1 MGSKSA
7 PERPPSCPHGPSQR
21 PISSRGRRAS
31 RGRGLGA
38 AEPRIAWSIMSVRY
52 INIEA
57 VCVHPMYICTSGR
70 VGAGPSLVPGAAA
83 QGARGGGPAGGG
95 VEDGD
100 AAAAGTDNVGHE
112 TRAVT
117 ADVAEHGALS
127 VDVGEL
133 LLHPTPART
142 WQRAVGAA
150 CAVSPGGGRRR
161 RRRVGGRQWRMRDP
175 CRVRDSLEGFPLAQR
190 QSFGQQ

>member
-1 MGSKSA
+1 
-7 PERPPSCPHGPSQR
+7 
-21 PISSRGRRAS
+21 
-31 RGRGLGA
+31 
-38 AEPRIAWSIMSVRY
+38 
-52 INIEA
+52 
-57 VCVHPMYICTSGR
+57 MYILCIYVHLGR

-142 WQRAVGAA
+142 WQRV
-150 CAVSPGGGRRR
+150 
-161 RRRVGGRQWRMRDP
+161 
-175 CRVRDSLEGFPLAQR
+175 EGFPLAQR

>member
-1 MGSKSA
+1 M
-7 PERPPSCPHGPSQR
+7 
-21 PISSRGRRAS
+21 
-31 RGRGLGA
+31 
-38 AEPRIAWSIMSVRY
+38 Y
-52 INIEA
+52 ILCIY
-57 VCVHPMYICTSGR
+57 VHPGR

-150 CAVSPGGGRRR
+150 CAVSPGGGEEEEEE
-161 RRRVGGRQWRMRDP
+161 GGRKAVEDA
-175 CRVRDSLEGFPLAQR
+175 GPL
-190 QSFGQQ
+190 